1 MDILDLYAMA
11 GGIAQIF
18 SGVVFYVRFM
28 HKKVSLWFYLL
39 SVVCGGIFVHVI
51 RGSVTVQMAAY
62 VLLLTICGMLLPKE
76 GDRAERPRIKKA
88 ADFQSA
94 VLYAVMVAEVMLLCY
109 GVVKSLWSV
118 FYPLLRAG
126 RQNSRICIY
135 AVGRTDIAFFILALL
150 PYNRTVF
157 FPP

>member
-88 ADFQSA
+88 ADFQQCHLDKDNIA
-94 VLYAVMVAEVMLLCY
+94 VRILFTASKHFVY
-109 GVVKSLWSV
+109 SLF
-118 FYPLLRAG
+118 FY
-126 RQNSRICIY
+126 I
-135 AVGRTDIAFFILALL
+135 
-150 PYNRTVF
+150 
-157 FPP
+157 

>member
-28 HKKVSLWFYLL
+28 HKKVSPWFYLL

-62 VLLLTICGMLLPKE
+62 VLLLTICGMLLP
-76 GDRAERPRIKKA
+76 
-88 ADFQSA
+88 
-94 VLYAVMVAEVMLLCY
+94 
-109 GVVKSLWSV
+109 
-118 FYPLLRAG
+118 
-126 RQNSRICIY
+126 
-135 AVGRTDIAFFILALL
+135 
-150 PYNRTVF
+150 
-157 FPP
+157 